1 MKYYLVVVVIFVLLL
16 SSCSTRQSPAPIVQ
30 INNAIGVYADSD
42 KGSLTSSQYEVKPG
56 ETLYAIAWQAGIDFR
71 RLARLNKIPEP
82 YQIFPG
88 QIISLEAEKVKV
100 LTAAVD
106 KTSVN
111 YVKTNKKDNE
121 KNIVKTVA
129 NKKAVSYGKKQQ
141 GQKQVKTVKKDLFPS
156 KVRKWRYPSEGNII
170 EQYSTKKNGNKG
182 LDFGGKA
189 GDPIIAAADGK
200 VVYSGSALRGYGN
213 LVIVKHND
221 DYLSAYAHNRSINV
235 KEQDWVKAGQVIAE
249 MGDSGTDS
257 IKLHFEIRHRGRSVN
272 PLKYLPRR

>member
-1 MKYYLVVVVIFVLLL
+1 MKYYLVFVVIFVLLL
-16 SSCSTRQSPAPIVQ
+16 SGCSTRQSPAPIVQ

-56 ETLYAIAWQAGIDFR
+56 ETLNAIAWQAGIDFR

-88 QIISLEAEKVKV
+88 QIISLEAEKIKV

-106 KTSVN
+106 KTAVN

-141 GQKQVKTVKKDLFPS
+141 GQEQVKTVKKDLFPS

-272 PLKYLPRR
+272 PLKYLPKK

>member
-1 MKYYLVVVVIFVLLL
+1 MKYYLVFVVIFVLIL
-16 SSCSTRQSPAPIVQ
+16 SGCSTRQSPAPIVQ

-88 QIISLEAEKVKV
+88 QIISLEAEKIKV

-106 KTSVN
+106 KTAVN

-272 PLKYLPRR
+272 PLKYLPKK

>member
-1 MKYYLVVVVIFVLLL
+1 MKYYLVFVVIFVLLL
-16 SSCSTRQSPAPIVQ
+16 SGCSTRQSPAPIVQ

-88 QIISLEAEKVKV
+88 QIISLEAEKIKV

-106 KTSVN
+106 KTAVN

-141 GQKQVKTVKKDLFPS
+141 GQEQVKTVKKDLFPS

-272 PLKYLPRR
+272 PLKYLPKK

>member
-1 MKYYLVVVVIFVLLL
+1 MKYYLVFVVIFVLIL
-16 SSCSTRQSPAPIVQ
+16 SGCSTRQSPAPIVQ

-88 QIISLEAEKVKV
+88 QIISLEAEKIKV

-106 KTSVN
+106 KTAVN

-257 IKLHFEIRHRGRSVN
+257 VKLHFEIRHRGRSVN
-272 PLKYLPRR
+272 PLKYLPKK

>member
-1 MKYYLVVVVIFVLLL
+1 MKYYLVFVVIFVLIL
-16 SSCSTRQSPAPIVQ
+16 SGCSTRQSPAPIVQ

-88 QIISLEAEKVKV
+88 QIISLEAEKIKV

-106 KTSVN
+106 KTAVN

-129 NKKAVSYGKKQQ
+129 NIKAVSYGKKQQ
-141 GQKQVKTVKKDLFPS
+141 GQKQVKTVKKD
-156 KVRKWRYPSEGNII
+156 

-272 PLKYLPRR
+272 PLKYLPKK